1 MAGHGTVAL
10 FIPHM
15 GCPHACSFCDQKS
28 ISGEGNPVTPE
39 TVREQLKA
47 AFAQAA
53 PGKVEI
59 AFFGGSFTCLPAEQM
74 TAFLA
79 EAKPYL
85 DSGQAAALRC
95 STRPDGITPEVLD
108 LLSDYGM
115 KTVELGAQ
123 SLDNAVLARNR
134 RGHTAEDV
142 FTAVSLLKERGF
154 QVGLQI
160 MTGLPGDSPESLKK
174 TVDTVVSL
182 CPDMLRVYPTVVLR
196 GTELARWM
204 EEGRFTPM
212 GVEEA
217 VQVCAP
223 ILRRMKREGIP
234 VIRMGLHA
242 ERSLETEMI
251 GGAYHPAFREL
262 CESRLLREDVT
273 PQLTHRAPGKVT
285 LLVPPRD
292 ISRAVG
298 QKRANIAYWAGLGY
312 TVTVRGEKSLQS
324 GFTFGNL

>member
-1 MAGHGTVAL
+1 MAGHSTIAL

-15 GCPHACSFCDQKS
+15 GCPHACSFCDQRR

-39 TVREQLKA
+39 TVRKELVS
-47 AFAQAA
+47 AFSRPQ
-53 PGKVEI
+53 PENVEI
-59 AFFGGSFTCLPAEQM
+59 AFFGGSFTCLPVSLM
-74 TAFLA
+74 TAFLQ

-85 DSGQAAALRC
+85 DSGKADALRC
-95 STRPDGITPEVLD
+95 STRPDGITPEILD
-108 LLSDYGM
+108 ILSAYGM

-123 SLDNAVLARNR
+123 SLDNKVLERNG

-142 FTAVSLLKERGF
+142 YRAVSLLKEYGF

-160 MTGLPGDSPESLKK
+160 MTGLPEDNAESLQK
-174 TVDTVVSL
+174 TVDAVISL
-182 CPDMLRVYPTVVLR
+182 HPDMLRIYPAVVLK
-196 GTELARWM
+196 GTAMARWM
-204 EEGRFTPM
+204 EEGTFTPM

-217 VQVCAP
+217 VGICAP
-223 ILRRMKREGIP
+223 ILRRMEKEGIP

-242 ERSLETEMI
+242 EKSMEADIL

-262 CESRLLREDVT
+262 CESRLLREDIT
-273 PQLTHRAPGKVT
+273 PLLLQRMPGTVT
-285 LLVPPRD
+285 LAVPPRD

-312 TVTVRGEKSLQS
+312 KVVVRGDENLKS
-324 GFTFGNL
+324 GFSII

>member
-1 MAGHGTVAL
+1 MAKRGTIAL

-39 TVREQLKA
+39 TIRKEL
-47 AFAQAA
+47 AQAFSHSQPA
-53 PGKVEI
+53 QVEI
-59 AFFGGSFTCLPAEQM
+59 AFFGGSFTCLPKEEM
-74 TAFLA
+74 TAFLQ

-85 DSGQAAALRC
+85 DSGQAASLRC
-95 STRPDGITPEVLD
+95 STRPDGITPEILD
-108 LLSDYGM
+108 ILSAYGM
-115 KTVELGAQ
+115 ETVELGAQ
-123 SLDNAVLARNR
+123 SLDDNVLRING
-134 RGHTAEDV
+134 RGHTAKDV
-142 FTAVSLLKERGF
+142 IRAVSLLKAHGF

-160 MTGLPGDSPESLKK
+160 MTGLPGDSPESLSK

-182 CPDMLRVYPTVVLR
+182 RPDMLRIYPTVVVR
-196 GTELARWM
+196 KTALARWM

-217 VQVCAP
+217 VKTCAP
-223 ILRRMKREGIP
+223 ILRRMEQENIP

-242 ERSLETEMI
+242 EKSLEKEML

-273 PQLTHRAPGKVT
+273 PVLLRHAPGPVT
-285 LLVPPRD
+285 LLVPPQH

-298 QKRANIAYWAGLGY
+298 QKRANIAYWKERGY
-312 TVTVRGEKSLQS
+312 TVTVRGDETLTG
-324 GFTFGNL
+324 GFAVK